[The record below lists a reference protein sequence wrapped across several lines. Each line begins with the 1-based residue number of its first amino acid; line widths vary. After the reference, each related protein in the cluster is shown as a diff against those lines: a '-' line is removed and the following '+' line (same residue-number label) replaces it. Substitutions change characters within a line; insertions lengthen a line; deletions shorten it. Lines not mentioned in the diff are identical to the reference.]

1 MPHQNR
7 NNIILPQ
14 IKSPVSMDGA
24 FDLGYAR
31 HEHTKKAL
39 IRRQELL
46 YVNLISIL

>member
-1 MPHQNR
+1 
-7 NNIILPQ
+7 
-14 IKSPVSMDGA
+14 MDGA
-24 FDLGYAR
+24 FDLGDAR